1 MFEIPWHCPQCG
13 TRWVGE
19 MVAHFQRDGRCSVCL
34 MDGMLP
40 KAPDTDAL
48 DDLTVLPDGT

>member
-1 MFEIPWHCPQCG
+1 
-13 TRWVGE
+13 

-34 MDGMLP
+34 MDEMLP